1 MADFLDA
8 RSNIS
13 IQDNVRC
20 LNAIF
25 PSRLLLRG
33 ISAAVLFLVVVYK
46 IIDSAPNISLSE
58 LDRLTVAIGLILL
71 IPLIWVCWVWLLV
84 AGGDRETLTIDAVGL
99 SVKRIVFGKV
109 WKTSTFRMKD
119 VRNLRFAQTGFGPSG
134 SVFGL
139 RFEHLGKKHKLFQG
153 MKQTDA
159 DLLIERLK
167 TLGISCKNRD

>member
-1 MADFLDA
+1 MADFLGA
-8 RSNIS
+8 RSNIH

-33 ISAAVLFLVVVYK
+33 IGAAVLLLFVVYK
-46 IIDSAPNISLSE
+46 AFDSAPNISLVE

-71 IPLIWVCWVWLLV
+71 LPVIWICWVWLLV
-84 AGGDRETLTIDAVGL
+84 AGGDHETLKINAAGL
-99 SVKRIVFGKV
+99 SVERIVFRKV

-119 VRNLRFAQTGFGPSG
+119 VKNLRFAQTGFGPYG

-139 RFEHLGKKHKLFQG
+139 RFEHLGHKHKIFRG

-167 TLGISCKNRD
+167 TLGISCRNRD

>member
-8 RSNIS
+8 RPNIS

-33 ISAAVLFLVVVYK
+33 IGAAALLLFVVYK
-46 IIDSAPNISLSE
+46 AFGSAPNISLSE
-58 LDRLTVAIGLILL
+58 LDRLTVAIGLILSL
-71 IPLIWVCWVWLLV
+71 PVIWICWVWLLV
-84 AGGDRETLTIDAVGL
+84 AGGDHETLKINAAGL
-99 SVKRIVFGKV
+99 SVERIVFRKV

-119 VRNLRFAQTGFGPSG
+119 VKNLRFARTGFGPYG
-134 SVFGL
+134 SIFGL
-139 RFEHLGKKHKLFQG
+139 RFEHLGQKHKIFRG

-159 DLLIERLK
+159 DLLIERLR
-167 TLGISCKNRD
+167 TIGISCRNRD

>member
-1 MADFLDA
+1 MADFLGA
-8 RSNIS
+8 RSNIH

-33 ISAAVLFLVVVYK
+33 IGAAVLLLFVVYK
-46 IIDSAPNISLSE
+46 AFDSAPNISLVE

-71 IPLIWVCWVWLLV
+71 LPVIWICWVWLLV
-84 AGGDRETLTIDAVGL
+84 AGGDHETLKINAAGL
-99 SVKRIVFGKV
+99 SVERIVFGKV
-109 WKTSTFRMKD
+109 WKTSIFRMKD
-119 VRNLRFAQTGFGPSG
+119 VKNLRFAQTGFGPYG

-139 RFEHLGKKHKLFQG
+139 RFEHLGKKHKIFRG

-167 TLGISCKNRD
+167 TLGISCRNRD

>member
-8 RSNIS
+8 RPNIS

-33 ISAAVLFLVVVYK
+33 IGAAALLLFVVYK
-46 IIDSAPNISLSE
+46 AFGSAPNISLAE

-71 IPLIWVCWVWLLV
+71 LPVIWICWVWLLV
-84 AGGDRETLTIDAVGL
+84 AGGDHETLKINAAGL
-99 SVKRIVFGKV
+99 SVERIVFRKV

-119 VRNLRFAQTGFGPSG
+119 VKNLRFAQTGFGPYG

-139 RFEHLGKKHKLFQG
+139 RFEHLGHKHKIFRG

-167 TLGISCKNRD
+167 TLGISCRNRD

>member
-1 MADFLDA
+1 MANLLDT
-8 RSNIS
+8 RSNIY

-33 ISAAVLFLVVVYK
+33 IGAAALFLFVTYK
-46 IIDSAPNISLSE
+46 VIQAAPNISLAE
-58 LDRLTVAIGLILL
+58 LDQLTVAIGFLL
-71 IPLIWVCWVWLLV
+71 LLPFIWICWIWLLV
-84 AGGDRETLTIDAVGL
+84 AGGDHETLTIGATGL
-99 SVKRIVFGKV
+99 SVERIVFGKI

-119 VRNLRFAQTGFGPSG
+119 VKNLRFAQTGYGPYG
-134 SVFGL
+134 SIFGL
-139 RFEHLGKKHKLFQG
+139 RFEHLGQKHMIFRG

-167 TLGISCKNRD
+167 MLGISCRNRN

>member
-8 RSNIS
+8 RPNIS
-13 IQDNVRC
+13 IQDNFRC

-33 ISAAVLFLVVVYK
+33 IGAAALLLFVVYK
-46 IIDSAPNISLSE
+46 AFGSAPNISLAE

-71 IPLIWVCWVWLLV
+71 LPVIWICWVWLLV
-84 AGGDRETLTIDAVGL
+84 AGGDHETLKINAAGL
-99 SVKRIVFGKV
+99 SVERIVFRKV

-119 VRNLRFAQTGFGPSG
+119 VKNLRFAQTGYGPYG

-139 RFEHLGKKHKLFQG
+139 RFEHLGHKHKIFRG

-167 TLGISCKNRD
+167 TLGISCRNRD

>member
-1 MADFLDA
+1 MADFLGA
-8 RSNIS
+8 RSNIH

-33 ISAAVLFLVVVYK
+33 IGAAVLLLFVVYK
-46 IIDSAPNISLSE
+46 AFDSAPIISLVE

-71 IPLIWVCWVWLLV
+71 LPVIWICWVWLLV
-84 AGGDRETLTIDAVGL
+84 AGGDHETLKINAAGL
-99 SVKRIVFGKV
+99 SVERIVFGKV
-109 WKTSTFRMKD
+109 WKTSIFRMKD
-119 VRNLRFAQTGFGPSG
+119 VKNLRFAQIGFGPYG

-139 RFEHLGKKHKLFQG
+139 RFEHLGHKHKIFRG

-167 TLGISCKNRD
+167 TLGISCRNRD

>member
-1 MADFLDA
+1 MANLLDA
-8 RSNIS
+8 RSNIH

-33 ISAAVLFLVVVYK
+33 IGAAALFLFVAYK
-46 IIDSAPNISLSE
+46 VIQTAPNISLAE
-58 LDRLTVAIGLILL
+58 LDQLTVVVGFVLL
-71 IPLIWVCWVWLLV
+71 VPSIWICWIWLLV
-84 AGGDRETLTIDAVGL
+84 AGGDHETLTIGATGL
-99 SVKRIVFGKV
+99 SVERIVFGRV
-109 WKTSTFRMKD
+109 WKTCTFRLKD
-119 VRNLRFAQTGFGPSG
+119 VNNLRFAQTGFGPYG

-139 RFEHLGKKHKLFQG
+139 RFEHLGKKHKIFKG

-167 TLGISCKNRD
+167 SLGINCRNRD